1 MRFGTTALIAATL
14 AVSGCHTMPTRSPP
28 ELAQISDVLNEL
40 KDELNY
46 FIATPPTVTP
56 NLGACF
62 PSPGKMDL
70 TPLSATVTL
79 KAVAGAENDPSV
91 GLLVPIGAFA
101 LDPSYSGAYSTS
113 RTQTVVI
120 PLAIPNVEVKRPIEK
135 GNHPLGSALAAFR
148 DQILKVD
155 HARTPCLQYGD
166 KAHFKLSIAFDAV
179 KKSTGGIGLQ
189 LVVFKISDKE
199 TVTSEAHQTLDIEL
213 GLTPGG
219 SLLFREILPFQFDL
233 PPK

>member
-1 MRFGTTALIAATL
+1 MKIKATMLMAATL
-14 AVSGCHTMPTRSPP
+14 TLAGCHTMPTRQPP
-28 ELAQISDVLNEL
+28 ELAQVSDVLNEL

-79 KAVAGAENDPSV
+79 KALASSENDPSV

-113 RTQTVVI
+113 RAQTVVI
-120 PLAIPNVEVKRPIEK
+120 PLAIPNVEIKRPIDK
-135 GNHPLGSALAAFR
+135 GLHPLGSALAAFR

-155 HARTPCLQYGD
+155 HSRTPCLQYGD

-179 KKSTGGIGLQ
+179 RKSTGGIGLQ

-219 SLLFREILPFQFDL
+219 SFLLRDIVPFKFDSA
-233 PPK
+233 PK